1 MKPRS
6 ESANAAIES
15 PLRSRLL
22 ALVVAFDGL
31 RAIDVHFRPAPLR
44 AARTSL
50 YDDPGMG
57 VGGRGSLWTTVRSSP
72 FPPRGPM
79 I

>member
-6 ESANAAIES
+6 ENASAAIES

-31 RAIDVHFRPAPLR
+31 RAIEVHFRPAPLR
-44 AARTSL
+44 AGRTSL
-50 YDDPGMG
+50 YDDPGIG
-57 VGGRGSLWTTVRSSP
+57 VGGRGSFRTTVRSSP
-72 FPPRGPM
+72 FPHGVR
-79 I
+79 